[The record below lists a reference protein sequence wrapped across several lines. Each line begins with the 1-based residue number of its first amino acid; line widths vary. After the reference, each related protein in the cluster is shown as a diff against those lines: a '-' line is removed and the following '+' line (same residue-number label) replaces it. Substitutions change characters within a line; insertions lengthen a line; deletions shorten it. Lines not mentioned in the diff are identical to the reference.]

1 MERQSS
7 DALLDADG
15 ADGLDGLDAV
25 GAVLRQYAVR
35 GVFTDYR
42 MERRKHGAAEYNF
55 GWSYGQPFTLTADL
69 KQRRLVLVDLLPAV
83 ARDSMMHK
91 ELRGFLK
98 GRAAADVPEH
108 RRVDPQLA
116 TAAARLRDG
125 VVSLELTLEGEDYEY
140 GARKLINLAHE
151 LFLFMNEY
159 WADYMW
165 ENFRL
170 NME

>member
-1 MERQSS
+1 MDQQSS
-7 DALLDADG
+7 DALLDADI
-15 ADGLDGLDAV
+15 ADVADGLDAV
-25 GAVLRQYAVR
+25 GAVLRHYAVR
-35 GVFTDYR
+35 GVFADYR

-55 GWSYGQPFTLTADL
+55 GWLYGQPFTLTADL
-69 KQRRLVLVDLLPAV
+69 KHRRLVLVDLLPAV
-83 ARDSMMHK
+83 VRDSMMHK
-91 ELRGFLK
+91 ELRAFLK

-140 GARKLINLAHE
+140 GARKIINLAHE